1 MDQGD
6 IKSEA
11 VNQNIDTMNHAFHS
25 SRIFK
30 KVFLLGSILFVC
42 YSLAAQQTNALTLE
56 QCYTLARQNYP
67 QIRQKDLIRKSRDY
81 SIENASKGYLPQ
93 LNVAGQLTYQSE
105 VIAVTNSIPGIEVPT
120 FSKTQYK
127 IYGELDQV
135 VYDGGNIKI
144 HKETEGANADV
155 QDQNIEVQLYAIKDR
170 INQLYFGI
178 LLINAQIHQNEL
190 QQEDLKD
197 VVKSVQTAVDNGA
210 AFRRSLDESKVE
222 LLKVEQ
228 NHIDL
233 QSTRKNYL
241 SVLGLFINRTI
252 DESTEFETPPKWL
265 LTTNINRPELKV
277 YDFQKRIYD
286 LQERQLSSDLQPKLS
301 AFIQGGYSLPSL
313 NFLSINPNFYYIGGL
328 KLNWSLGSLYTHKND
343 KRILAD
349 NRKAQD
355 IEQETFVFNTN
366 QTLQKESDEVSR
378 MIQMI
383 EKDNDII
390 ALRSSIKNAAKTQ
403 AQNGVITVHDYLTY
417 VNDENRARQDLILH
431 EVQLLFSQYNHK
443 TASGN

>member
-1 MDQGD
+1 
-6 IKSEA
+6 
-11 VNQNIDTMNHAFHS
+11 
-25 SRIFK
+25 
-30 KVFLLGSILFVC
+30 
-42 YSLAAQQTNALTLE
+42 
-56 QCYTLARQNYP
+56 
-67 QIRQKDLIRKSRDY
+67 
-81 SIENASKGYLPQ
+81 
-93 LNVAGQLTYQSE
+93 
-105 VIAVTNSIPGIEVPT
+105 
-120 FSKTQYK
+120 
-127 IYGELDQV
+127 
-135 VYDGGNIKI
+135 
-144 HKETEGANADV
+144 
-155 QDQNIEVQLYAIKDR
+155 
-170 INQLYFGI
+170 
-178 LLINAQIHQNEL
+178 
-190 QQEDLKD
+190 